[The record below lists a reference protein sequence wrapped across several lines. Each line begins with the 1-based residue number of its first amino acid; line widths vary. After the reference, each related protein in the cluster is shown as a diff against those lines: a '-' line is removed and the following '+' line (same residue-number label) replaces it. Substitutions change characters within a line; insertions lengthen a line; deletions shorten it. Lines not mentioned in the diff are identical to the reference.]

1 MQCNRLRHT
10 DRGQWDVTTSATEFE
25 TDLVD
30 LSQCGLQEVM
40 TFHDPLVVDAL
51 HTLVRHLGER
61 SAAQAN
67 NGGGGSPY
75 FAAGCDAGDL

>member
-1 MQCNRLRHT
+1 MT
-10 DRGQWDVTTSATEFE
+10 SSATEFE

-51 HTLVRHLGER
+51 HTLVRYLGEGP
-61 SAAQAN
+61 AAQSA

-75 FAAGCDAGDL
+75 FAAGCDSGDA